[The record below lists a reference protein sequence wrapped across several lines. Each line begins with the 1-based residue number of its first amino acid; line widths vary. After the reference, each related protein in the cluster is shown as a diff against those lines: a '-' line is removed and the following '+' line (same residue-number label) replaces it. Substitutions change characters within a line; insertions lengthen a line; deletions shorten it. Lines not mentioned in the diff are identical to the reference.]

1 MPASASGV
9 LHLRTRDTEKIEK
22 VRRSILSLWGVSE
35 AKVDLLNYVVMV
47 TYNPRMVGL
56 ETIRAKLG
64 ARARQ

>member
-9 LHLRTRDTEKIEK
+9 LHLRTRDAERIEK

-35 AKVDLLNYVVMV
+35 ARVDLLNYVIMV

-64 ARARQ
+64 A